1 MLNEIFQDKSCAH
14 LHDIFSH
21 HLVSVYHDI
30 TDEQAQHLTQW
41 HNRATEFTNKMTTQD
56 KVLSHM

>member
-1 MLNEIFQDKSCAH
+1 MLNQIIQDESCAH

-21 HLVSVYHDI
+21 HLVSVYHDL
-30 TDEQAQHLTQW
+30 TDEQAQHLAHR
-41 HNRATEFTNKMTTQD
+41 HNRTTEFSNKMTTQD